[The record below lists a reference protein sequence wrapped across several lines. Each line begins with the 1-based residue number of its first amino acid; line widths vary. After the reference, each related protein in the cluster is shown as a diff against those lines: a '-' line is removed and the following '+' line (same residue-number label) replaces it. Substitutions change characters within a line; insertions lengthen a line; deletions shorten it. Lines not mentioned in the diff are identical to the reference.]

1 MGKGATTM
9 EVTASNGLKK
19 NCFIIVRENKA
30 DINFLEDPLS
40 RVEWNTEIGCSDA
53 QDGFSFAEYKSMDA
67 FGGGNANTM
76 TYDFSTVE
84 DTEVFY
90 RVSAKGDF
98 TVAGDLSDGLV
109 VVKKDNKMEY
119 YKADKVVLKQ
129 IKDGQ
134 FYILFYLPD
143 NITVRVVTMA
153 L

>member
-1 MGKGATTM
+1 M

-67 FGGGNANTM
+67 FGGGNANMM

>member
-1 MGKGATTM
+1 
-9 EVTASNGLKK
+9 
-19 NCFIIVRENKA
+19 
-30 DINFLEDPLS
+30 
-40 RVEWNTEIGCSDA
+40 
-53 QDGFSFAEYKSMDA
+53 
-67 FGGGNANTM
+67 M